1 MSDMQP
7 AAFYSACRTAWG
19 FDRFWTPGMQDSDGN
34 LFDIPGAVQCSSRA
48 SAMKRAAVYIAQVEA
63 EITAEGMA
71 DV

>member
-1 MSDMQP
+1 
-7 AAFYSACRTAWG
+7 
-19 FDRFWTPGMQDSDGN
+19 MQDSDGN